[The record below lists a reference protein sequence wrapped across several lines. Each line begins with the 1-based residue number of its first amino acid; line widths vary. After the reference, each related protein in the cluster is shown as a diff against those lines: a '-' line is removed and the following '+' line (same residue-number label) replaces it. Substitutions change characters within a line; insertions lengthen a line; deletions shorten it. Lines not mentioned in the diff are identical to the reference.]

1 MGIQR
6 KEEDSLPILPAY
18 PSVLVCVNGDCVYT
32 YISPINSCDGKN
44 EYKWNHDNY
53 YFNLLIGLD
62 ETRKVG
68 KHV

>member
-44 EYKWNHDNY
+44 EYK
-53 YFNLLIGLD
+53 
-62 ETRKVG
+62 
-68 KHV
+68 